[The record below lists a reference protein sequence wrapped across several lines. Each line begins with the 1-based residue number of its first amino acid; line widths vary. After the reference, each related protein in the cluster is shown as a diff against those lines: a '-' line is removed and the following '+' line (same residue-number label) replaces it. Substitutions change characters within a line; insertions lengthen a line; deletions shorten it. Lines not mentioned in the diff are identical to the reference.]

1 MARKAR
7 THTGKT
13 RGHKGATARTS
24 HPRRRTGT
32 PRSRPET
39 RTAIQNGDR
48 ELAIAAAYKR
58 AGRRFE
64 IHDPPETADAL
75 HAWLARTLN
84 IHLVRE
90 PIDGAN
96 SAPFDYLVHTFF
108 EGAVRARPLAT
119 DEDDA
124 QRERSGADCVVWAS
138 RGGGKTFLAALAT
151 LLDMIFKPGVQVR
164 LLGASLEQSRRIL
177 EHLRALAE
185 SQAVGELL
193 GEGAV
198 TTTAKGVRFNNGSAA
213 TVLTASQRA
222 VRGLHVQKLRCD
234 EVDLF
239 DPGIWE
245 ATKGVPVSMVWPGPW
260 GREVRGAVEA
270 LSTMHRP
277 YGAMWKLAAE
287 AAERGEVLR
296 ALPRPVFRWGMLDV
310 LETCPSTRACDG
322 CALWEECRGRAK
334 RVGDDAHG
342 SDAHAPDSVQ
352 LTVGGKSV
360 HAATQTTSSGGHYQI
375 DDAVAAKSRMS
386 IQTWGAEML
395 CRVPTRAG
403 CIYGTFDRTRHI
415 VRGEVG
421 PFEEYVIG
429 MDFGI
434 RSEAVVLLAGV
445 DRRGEMTILHEHCA
459 SGEILGRHVEVIRR
473 WVAQGVCGSDGD
485 IHWIGVDPAG
495 NSRSDQTGV
504 SNVAVLKGA
513 GLDVRTRIMSVHEG
527 IDAVRRRL
535 VPVWR
540 ADAAEQRDRPRIFV
554 HERCERLIE
563 CLTCYRYDEAS
574 MLAGR
579 LEPVKDANDHACDA
593 LRYLVTNFDRAGTRV
608 GRVI

>member
-7 THTGKT
+7 THTGKI
-13 RGHKGATARTS
+13 RGHTGATARTS
-24 HPRRRTGT
+24 GTRRRADK
-32 PRSRPET
+32 PRSRPDT
-39 RTAIQNGDR
+39 RKAIQGGDR
-48 ELAIAAAYKR
+48 ELAIAAAYRR

-64 IHDPPETADAL
+64 IHDPPETPDAL

-108 EGAVRARPLAT
+108 EGAFRARPLAPG
-119 DEDDA
+119 ENDA
-124 QRERSGADCVVWAS
+124 PRERSGADCVVWAS

-185 SQAVGELL
+185 SQAVAQLL
-193 GEGAV
+193 GDAAV
-198 TTTAKGVRFNNGSAA
+198 TCSSKGVRFNNGSAA

-239 DPGIWE
+239 DPSIWE

-287 AAERGEVLR
+287 AAERGDVLR

-322 CALWEECRGRAK
+322 CALWDECRGRAK
-334 RVGDDAHG
+334 RAADEAHG
-342 SDAHAPDSVQ
+342 PDASAPARVE
-352 LTVGGKSV
+352 LTIAGKAV
-360 HAATQTTSSGGHYQI
+360 PTEARAKTSGGHYQI

-386 IQTWGAEML
+386 VQTWAAEML

-421 PFEEYVIG
+421 PFEEYVVG

-445 DRRGEMTILHEHCA
+445 DQRGEITVLHEHCA
-459 SGEILGRHVEVIRR
+459 TGEILGRHVEVIRR
-473 WVAQGVCGSDGD
+473 WVAQGQCGADGD

-495 NSRSDQTGV
+495 KSRSDQTGE
-504 SNVAVLKGA
+504 SNVHVLEHA
-513 GLDVRTRIMSVHEG
+513 GLDVRTFNMSVSAG

-535 VPVWR
+535 VPAWR
-540 ADAAEQRDRPRIFV
+540 ADAAQQRDRPRLYV
-554 HERCERLIE
+554 HERCQRLIE

-574 MLAGR
+574 ILSGR
-579 LEPVKDANDHACDA
+579 LEPVKDGNDHACDA
-593 LRYLVTNFDRAGTRV
+593 LRYLVINLDRAGTRA
-608 GRVI
+608 GKAC